1 MLQPQEKKLSNG
13 LRVITVPMKSNPTV
27 TVLVMVEAGTKY
39 ERKENNG
46 ISHFLEHMC
55 FKGTKNRPLTGDI
68 SRELDALGA
77 ESNAFTWYEYT
88 GYYAKGRTQNFTKLL
103 DVVSDI
109 YLNSTFPEQ
118 EIKKEKGV
126 IIEEINMYQD
136 LPMRHVHDLL
146 YSVMYPDQPAGWPV
160 LGSKSNIRKM
170 KRQDFL
176 DYYQKYYV
184 PEATTVVIA
193 GNIKPE
199 KAFAT
204 VENLFGQAK
213 PGKAGTKKAVQAKQQ
228 KPQILL
234 ERKESDQSHFVLG
247 FRSYSAGDKRLPALH
262 LLSTILGQ
270 GMSSRLFN
278 KLRTE
283 MGVCYYVRSSHEVY
297 TDSGILNISSGVD
310 NKRVQEVLQVILNE
324 LNNIKSTPIEAKEL
338 AKAKEF
344 LIGNMLMNLEASDE
358 VATHYGDLVVLHE
371 ELQTPEE
378 YAELVAAVTA
388 EDIQSVAKD
397 IFQNKNMNLAVIGPF
412 RSKQEFAKKLTL

>member
-1 MLQPQEKKLSNG
+1 MPQPQEKKLSNG

-39 ERKENNG
+39 EKKENNG

-55 FKGTKNRPLTGDI
+55 FKGTENRPVPGDV
-68 SRELDALGA
+68 SRELDSLGA

-88 GYYAKGRTQNFTKLL
+88 GYYAKGRSRNFAKLL

-109 YLNSTFPEQ
+109 YLHSTFPEQ
-118 EIKKEKGV
+118 EMKKEKGV

-146 YSVMYPDQPAGWPV
+146 YAVMYPDQPAGWPV

-184 PEATTVVIA
+184 PEATTVVVA
-193 GNIKPE
+193 GDVKPE
-199 KAFAT
+199 KAFMA
-204 VENLFGQAK
+204 VAKLFGQAK
-213 PGKAGTKKAVQAKQQ
+213 PGKVGTKRPIQAKQQ

-247 FRSYSAGDKRLPALH
+247 FRAYKAGDKRLPALH

-270 GMSSRLFN
+270 GMSSRLFT
-278 KLRTE
+278 KLRHE
-283 MGVCYYVRSSHEVY
+283 MGVCYYVRSGHEVY

-310 NKRVQEVLQVILNE
+310 NKRIHEVIQVILNE
-324 LNNIKSTPIEAKEL
+324 LHIIRTNPVEDKEL

-344 LIGNMLMNLEASDE
+344 LIGNMLMSLEASDE
-358 VATHYGDLVVLHE
+358 VATHYGDLAVLHE

-378 YAELVAAVTA
+378 YANLVSAVTA

-397 IFQNKNMNLAVIGPF
+397 VFQNKNMNLAVIGPF
-412 RSKQEFAKKLTL
+412 RSKQEFVKELTL